1 VSSEAVVNV
10 TDADFEEQVLRSQQP
25 VLVDLWAEWC
35 APCRMMAPVLEAL
48 AADYAGRL
56 KVVKLDV
63 DANGATAERYGIRS
77 IPTFLL
83 FKDGKVVEQLV
94 GAVPKAKL
102 AQAVDAAVGR
112 AA

>member
-102 AQAVDAAVGR
+102 TQAVDAAVGQP
-112 AA
+112 A